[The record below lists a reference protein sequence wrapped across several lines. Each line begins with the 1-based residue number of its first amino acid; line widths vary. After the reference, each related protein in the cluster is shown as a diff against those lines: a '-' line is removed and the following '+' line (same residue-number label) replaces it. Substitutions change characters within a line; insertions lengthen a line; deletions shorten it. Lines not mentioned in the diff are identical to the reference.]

1 MADSLPTVQVD
12 AVVIGGGIAGLWT
25 LHTLLSKGYNTIL
38 LEDAA
43 LGGQQTM
50 ASQGVLHGGLKY
62 ALNGVLN
69 DASETIGEMPG
80 RWAAALDGKG
90 EIDLS
95 GVGILSP
102 CQYLWPVGSLTSR
115 VAAFFASKT
124 LESRSAALDRS
135 EYPPLFADS
144 RYNGALYRLE
154 ETVVNAESLVAELAK
169 PLAGRVLSV
178 KWGET
183 AKLVAEFG
191 HITGIEITTGGT
203 SPCRLVAERF
213 VLTAGKGNGLILEQL
228 GCDSSPAMQLR
239 PLHQVVVK
247 KAGLPDLYAVG
258 IGAGTK
264 PPLVATT
271 HPTADGQRVWYLG
284 GELAEKDGVAREGDA
299 QIKEA
304 QKLMRKLLPWVDL
317 DGAKWASFRVDR
329 AEGKMPDGSRPDG
342 PMVKTVG
349 NAIVAWPTK
358 LVLAPLTA
366 DLVLQEFAK
375 QSLVP
380 LQSRAE
386 AAPDLGLPAAPV
398 AQPVWETLF
407 AATPFETHA

>member
-1 MADSLPTVQVD
+1 MSDSPPTVQVD

-25 LHTLLSKGYNTIL
+25 LHTLLKQGYNAVL
-38 LEDAA
+38 LEDGT

-69 DASETIGEMPG
+69 DASETIGEMPA
-80 RWAAALDGKG
+80 RWAQALEGKG

-95 GVGILSP
+95 GVEVLSP
-102 CQYLWPVGSLTSR
+102 CQFLWPVGSLTSR

-124 LESRSAALDRS
+124 LESRSAALDRAD
-135 EYPPLFADS
+135 YPPLFADS
-144 RYNGALYRLE
+144 RYKGALYRLE
-154 ETVVNAESLVAELAK
+154 ETVVNAQSLVAELAK
-169 PLAGRVLSV
+169 PLAGRVLQV
-178 KWGET
+178 EWGKT
-183 AKLVAEFG
+183 ASLVAEFG
-191 HITGIEITTGGT
+191 HITGIDLTGGGAL
-203 SPCRLVAERF
+203 SCRLTAERY
-213 VLTAGKGNGLILEQL
+213 VLTAGKGNGSILEQL
-228 GCDSSPAMQLR
+228 GCASGPAMQLR

-247 KAGLPDLYAVG
+247 KADLPDLYAVG
-258 IGAGTK
+258 IGTGTK

-284 GELAEKDGVAREGDA
+284 GELAEKDGVARDSAA

-304 QKLMRKLLPWVDL
+304 QRLVGKLLPWVDL
-317 DGAKWASFRVDR
+317 NGAQWASFRVDR

-380 LQSRAE
+380 LSDVAKE
-386 AAPDLGLPAAPV
+386 PPSLGLPAAPV
-398 AQPVWETLF
+398 GQPVWETLF
-407 AATPFETHA
+407 ASLPTEAHA

>member
-1 MADSLPTVQVD
+1 MADSPSSVHVD
-12 AVVIGGGIAGLWT
+12 AIVIGGGIAGLWT
-25 LHTLLSKGYNTIL
+25 LHTLLNKGYNAVL
-38 LEDAA
+38 LEDGA

-69 DASETIGEMPG
+69 DASETIGEMPA

-95 GVGILSP
+95 GVEILSP
-102 CQYLWPVGSLTSR
+102 CQFLWPVGSLTSR

-124 LESRSAALDRS
+124 LESRSAALDRAD
-135 EYPPLFADS
+135 YPPLFADS
-144 RYNGALYRLE
+144 RYKGALYRLE

-169 PLAGRVLSV
+169 PLAGRVLQV
-178 KWGET
+178 QWGET
-183 AKLVAEFG
+183 ATLVAEFG
-191 HITGIEITTGGT
+191 HITGIDLTPEGAP
-203 SPCRLVAERF
+203 PCRLVAERY
-213 VLTAGKGNGLILEQL
+213 VLTAGKGNGEILEKL

-258 IGAGTK
+258 IGTGTK

-284 GELAEKDGVAREGDA
+284 GELAEKDGVARDGEA
-299 QIKEA
+299 QVKEA
-304 QKLMRKLLPWVDL
+304 QKLVAKLLPWVDL
-317 DGAKWASFRVDR
+317 AGAQWASFRVDR
-329 AEGKMPDGSRPDG
+329 AEGRMPDGTRPDG
-342 PMVKTVG
+342 PMVKTAG

-366 DLVLQEFAK
+366 DLILQEFAK

-380 LQSRAE
+380 HTATADEPPS
-386 AAPDLGLPAAPV
+386 LGLPPAPV
-398 AQPVWETLF
+398 AQPIWESLF
-407 AATPFETHA
+407 APSSREAHA